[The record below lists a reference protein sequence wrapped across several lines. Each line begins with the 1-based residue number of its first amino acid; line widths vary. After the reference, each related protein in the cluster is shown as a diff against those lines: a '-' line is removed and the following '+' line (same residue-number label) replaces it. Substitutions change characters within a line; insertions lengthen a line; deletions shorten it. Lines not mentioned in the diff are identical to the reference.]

1 MSKNTTTKGI
11 EKKSNKEKT
20 KRELLLE
27 INEKLDKVREQ
38 QDAIRWIGSGG
49 SR

>member
-1 MSKNTTTKGI
+1 MSKNTEQKGTV
-11 EKKSNKEKT
+11 KKSDKEKT

-38 QDAIRWIGSGG
+38 QDAIRWIGGL